1 MKYSSITT
9 AQGTYAVFVNR
20 SNAEEIEATI
30 VSAWALTDSG
40 DTIGLMPSQSEDD
53 PHLVPVEDNEKRLF
67 KTFYFGT
74 DPVTYLQQFQVKMRT
89 ENFSTREKVAGDAEF
104 HEPEVF

>member
-9 AQGTYAVFVNR
+9 AQSTYAVFVNR
-20 SNAEEIEATI
+20 TNAEEIEATI

-40 DTIGLMPSQSEDD
+40 VAIGLMPSQTEDE
-53 PHLVPVEDNEKRLF
+53 PHLVPVEDNEKRVF

-89 ENFSTREKVAGDAEF
+89 ENFQPPVKVPGDAEF